1 VGKNNRE
8 KGEKK
13 LEMGNDFRE
22 IGNNAGKL
30 VNKWSLFSCSP
41 LISLNILPECN
52 E

>member
-1 VGKNNRE
+1 MIGKKVRE
-8 KGEKK
+8 KM
-13 LEMGNDFRE
+13 EMGNDFRE
-22 IGNNAGKL
+22 IGDNAGKL